1 MFLSLINRQ
10 PIVDTTEAASVSHE
24 EYAKVLSELKAL
36 KLQNEELK
44 KENDILR
51 RRSTLD
57 QTSWADDSLTDIVD
71 KMDEQ
76 FKRIGEY
83 LTEALKPNIAVLPI
97 PARRVKMEG
106 DLMARVEALMRY
118 KETASKESFKSAV
131 RLLIGGY
138 YSDHELQQ
146 ELEDFVLT
154 CERDVIA
161 SAIASR
167 LSYKN
172 ADKGVEAIVYAYCKA
187 AVMYTDVVV
196 NNTDEVIDATKKKYS
211 YDLKDQI
218 DTRPLVQHDLNVPQ
232 SIQLD
237 HIYNKHY
244 LDGRT
249 IALLHALSHMDES
262 ITGQGLALY
271 HVGTATRFAECS
283 MLYIDG
289 TPYKPF
295 RVMKEYALF
304 PVLPNEHHGR
314 VEAMLTIFGGR
325 SPISL
330 VRVYTTF
337 DMPNGLI
344 ISPVSHAVS
353 SMLANTVLYSCEVGF
368 SPYGLYIQAVG
379 NTDNTSRTNINCCK
393 ASFGIAPPM
402 NDWNVARYKSRL
414 CQDQR
419 PSLNLMFKV
428 SKGTRR
434 GRVVND
440 NDKEQQFVEHG

>member
-1 MFLSLINRQ
+1 MFLSMVNRQ
-10 PIVDTTEAASVSHE
+10 PKSGEVEVTPVNND
-24 EYAKVLSELKAL
+24 EYAKVLEELRVL

-44 KENDILR
+44 RENDLLR
-51 RRSTLD
+51 RRRQLSPD
-57 QTSWADDSLTDIVD
+57 NWADKALIDVIDN
-71 KMDEQ
+71 MDEQ
-76 FKRIGEY
+76 FNRISGY
-83 LTEALKPNIAVLPI
+83 LADAMKPNHAVLPTPSRI
-97 PARRVKMEG
+97 RMEG
-106 DLMARVEALMRY
+106 DLMARIEALMRY
-118 KETASKESFKSAV
+118 KEKATPENFKSAV
-131 RLLIGGY
+131 RLLVGGY
-138 YSDHELQQ
+138 FNDCKVQE
-146 ELEDFVLT
+146 ELENYVFSCD
-154 CERDVIA
+154 RDVIA
-161 SAIASR
+161 SAIAAR

-172 ADKGVEAIVYAYCKA
+172 ADKGVEALVYAYCKA
-187 AVMYTDVVV
+187 AVMNTDVVI
-196 NNTDEVIDATKKKYS
+196 NNVDEAIDATKIKYS
-211 YDLKDQI
+211 YNPNDQV
-218 DTRPLVQHDLNVPQ
+218 DTRPLVQHEFNIP

-304 PVLPNEHHGR
+304 PILPNECNGR

-330 VRVYTTF
+330 VRVNDTF

-344 ISPVSHAVS
+344 TGPISHAVS
-353 SMLANTVLYSCEVGF
+353 SLLANTVLYSCEIGF
-368 SPYGLYIQAVG
+368 SPYGMYIRAIG
-379 NTDNTSRTNINCCK
+379 NTDGTSRTNLNCCK
-393 ASFGIAPPM
+393 ASFGIAPSM
-402 NDWNVARYKSRL
+402 NDWNITRYRGRL

-419 PSLNLMFKV
+419 QN
-428 SKGTRR
+428 
-434 GRVVND
+434 GRFNRD
-440 NDKEQQFVEHG
+440 NRKDKLSRSDNRNVQSSEHTE